1 MLEVDG
7 LSKFFGGVQ
16 ALTDVSF
23 AVATGEIVGLI
34 GPNGAGKTTC
44 FNLINGLMPPSA
56 GEIRLGSTAMMGLP
70 PYRRARLG
78 LARTFQNIQ
87 LFGGM
92 TVLENVLTGVHLHQ
106 QVGVFAALL
115 PLPSVTRAQA
125 ENRRLALELLEL
137 VGLGGKEDEPAEAL
151 AYGDQRRLEIA
162 RALAQQPQLL
172 LMDEPAAGLNPR
184 ETEDLMALMEKL
196 LPRGITLLV
205 IEHDMTLVMGLCH
218 RIVVLDHVV
227 PVHPGR
233 GEDAGG
239 QFGPV
244 AQVPAGVAHDDGVAG
259 AAGGGVDA
267 HHLPQGD
274 RKHLVGVGP
283 GQVVAGGEGQPGQV
297 LQGLA
302 ILRQEAQLV
311 ELLLVEGDVLV
322 DPGEGGLEP
331 LQLHLSQLLPIHLL
345 RILVEDCHGLRPR
358 FWFLVFGF

>member
-7 LSKFFGGVQ
+7 LSKSFGGVQ

-23 AVATGEIVGLI
+23 AVAAGEIVGLI

-44 FNLINGLMPPSA
+44 FNLINGLLPPSA
-56 GEIRLGSTAMMGLP
+56 GGIRLGGTDMVALP

-92 TVLENVLTGVHLHQ
+92 TVLENVLTGYHLHQ
-106 QVGVFAALL
+106 PVGVLTALL
-115 PLPSVTRAQA
+115 PLPMVRRAQA
-125 ENRRLALELLEL
+125 ENRRRGLELLDL

-184 ETEDLMALMEKL
+184 ETEELMALMEKL

-218 RIVVLDHVV
+218 RIVVLDH
-227 PVHPGR
+227 
-233 GEDAGG
+233 G
-239 QFGPV
+239 QV
-244 AQVPAGVAHDDGVAG
+244 IAAG
-259 AAGGGVDA
+259 APRDIRRDPRV
-267 HHLPQGD
+267 
-274 RKHLVGVGP
+274 
-283 GQVVAGGEGQPGQV
+283 
-297 LQGLA
+297 
-302 ILRQEAQLV
+302 IEAYLGR
-311 ELLLVEGDVLV
+311 E
-322 DPGEGGLEP
+322 
-331 LQLHLSQLLPIHLL
+331 
-345 RILVEDCHGLRPR
+345 ED
-358 FWFLVFGF
+358 